1 MDWESLLTQPEG
13 QHFPVLCLDQ
23 FMDKVSTALFRTP
36 VSKVEA
42 SNLGGACSGFICKNS
57 KGEMLQG
64 RNYDGDYGEMV
75 VVFNRNVKPGEHK
88 SVMMTDPNVVQALA
102 GLGSEYAGDKVLLEP
117 GKEINV
123 MLRQPFMA
131 LDGMND
137 AGLVISCYQLPDFH
151 TDQEEPYE
159 PGCTPRPEPILQETG
174 KRQTGFFGLHYLA
187 LTKCATVDEVVELF
201 NSYDFVALAK
211 DINLHWC
218 VSDGNKWL
226 TLEYWRDETGD
237 DVLYVF
243 DENDRVQSARIGC
256 RYVAYEYLS
265 MENYYYNPIP
275 SATWQK
281 DFWQHEYGVPV
292 RVHNLMGHYSPTM
305 DEEEALQALQYGN
318 YGIGVPGQVTNWS
331 CVYNSKQR
339 TILFNVRNQSDRA
352 FFIDLKKDL

>member
-1 MDWESLLTQPEG
+1 MDYTANVDWESLLTQPEG

-75 VVFNRNVKPGEHK
+75 VVSNRNVKPGEHK

-159 PGCTPRPEPILQETG
+159 TGCTPRPEPILQETG

-292 RVHNLMGHYSPTM
+292 RVHNLMGIIRLLWMRRKHCKPFSMAITVSAFP
-305 DEEEALQALQYGN
+305 DKLQTGLASITPN
-318 YGIGVPGQVTNWS
+318 NARFS
-331 CVYNSKQR
+331 SM
-339 TILFNVRNQSDRA
+339 
-352 FFIDLKKDL
+352 

>member
-1 MDWESLLTQPEG
+1 
-13 QHFPVLCLDQ
+13 
-23 FMDKVSTALFRTP
+23 MDKVSTALFRTP

-75 VVFNRNVKPGEHK
+75 VVSNRNVKPGEHK

-102 GLGSEYAGDKVLLEP
+102 GLA
-117 GKEINV
+117 
-123 MLRQPFMA
+123 
-131 LDGMND
+131 
-137 AGLVISCYQLPDFH
+137 
-151 TDQEEPYE
+151 
-159 PGCTPRPEPILQETG
+159 
-174 KRQTGFFGLHYLA
+174 
-187 LTKCATVDEVVELF
+187 
-201 NSYDFVALAK
+201 YDFVALAK

-292 RVHNLMGHYSPTM
+292 RVHNLMGIIRLLWMRRKHCKPFSMAITVSAFP
-305 DEEEALQALQYGN
+305 DKLQTGLASITPN
-318 YGIGVPGQVTNWS
+318 NARFS
-331 CVYNSKQR
+331 SM
-339 TILFNVRNQSDRA
+339 
-352 FFIDLKKDL
+352 